1 MKFEKTGIA
10 AKLAVAFAFVLA
22 LMAGLAWI
30 SVAEVGNL
38 NRNLAEINNVN
49 AVLQRHAINYRGS
62 VHDRAI
68 AIRDVVL
75 HEGARA
81 QNGQVALIDELAQF
95 YAENERAMDTLVAE
109 IGLSDAGKAMLA
121 DIDAIQAKTNPLVA
135 EIISL
140 QRAGDGETAHD
151 LLMTQASG
159 LFVDWLAAINRFID
173 YQEAQ
178 SQAVGAEVTR
188 SAEGFSTL
196 VLGAL
201 ALAIMLSAAAGT
213 LVARSVIKPVQG
225 LTQTLQRMAGGEL
238 DATVPGVER
247 NDEVGAIA
255 KALVGFRDALGQRK
269 AEEARLNAQMTETEK
284 QTALARL
291 ADEFEATVGGLVRK
305 LSHSSGTLEDTARS
319 LSSTAERTNMQSASV
334 ASVAEQTAANV
345 QAVATATEQLAASAQ
360 EIGSQVSQTA
370 TKSAA
375 AVDQARETNSLVS
388 ELSDSAQKIGEVIAM
403 IRAIAEQTNLLA
415 LNATIEAARAGEAGK
430 GFAVVAAE
438 VKGLADQTAKATD
451 QIATQITG
459 MQGISEK
466 SVAAIAAIAHQI
478 EEMSSLTGSVAAAV
492 EEQQAAT
499 GEIARNV
506 AEAARGTQESTDNIA
521 QVREASG
528 HTATASEQLL
538 TSANELSE
546 NAGNLETEV
555 SQFLQRVRVG

>member
-1 MKFEKTGIA
+1 MKIEKTGIA
-10 AKLAVAFAFVLA
+10 AKLAAAFAFVLA

-30 SVAEVGNL
+30 SVAEVGNV

-49 AVLQRHAINYRGS
+49 AVLQRHAINFRGS

-75 HEGARA
+75 YEDARA
-81 QNGQVALIDELAQF
+81 QNGEVALIGELAQF
-95 YAENERAMDTLVAE
+95 YAENERAMDSLVAG
-109 IGLSDAGKAMLA
+109 IGVSDAEKAMLA
-121 DIDAIQAKTNPLVA
+121 DIAAIQARTNPLVDD
-135 EIISL
+135 IVSL
-140 QRAGDGETAHD
+140 QRSGDTQAAHD
-151 LLMTQASG
+151 LLMSQANG
-159 LFVDWLAAINRFID
+159 LFVDWLGAISRFID

-178 SQAVGAEVTR
+178 SQRIGADVTR

-201 ALAIMLSAAAGT
+201 ALAVMLSIAAAT

-255 KALVGFRDALGQRK
+255 KALVGFRDALGARK
-269 AEEARLNAQMTETEK
+269 AEEARVNAQMTETEK
-284 QTALARL
+284 QAALARL

-305 LSHSSGTLEDTARS
+305 LSHSSGTLEGTARS
-319 LSSTAERTNMQSASV
+319 LSATAEETNVQSASV

-375 AVDQARETNSLVS
+375 AVEQARETNALVS
-388 ELSDSAQKIGEVIAM
+388 ELSESAQKIGEVIAM

-528 HTATASEQLL
+528 QTASASEQLL

-546 NAGNLETEV
+546 NAGSLETEV
-555 SQFLQRVRVG
+555 SQFLQRVRAG

>member
-1 MKFEKTGIA
+1 MKIEKTGIA
-10 AKLAVAFAFVLA
+10 AKLAAAFAFVLA

-30 SVAEVGNL
+30 SVAEVGNV

-49 AVLQRHAINYRGS
+49 AVLQRHAINFRGS

-75 HEGARA
+75 YEDARA
-81 QNGQVALIDELAQF
+81 QNGEVALIGELAQF
-95 YAENERAMDTLVAE
+95 YAENERAMESLVAG
-109 IGLSDAGKAMLA
+109 IGVSDAEKAMLA
-121 DIDAIQAKTNPLVA
+121 DIAAIQARTNPLVDD
-135 EIISL
+135 IVSL
-140 QRAGDGETAHD
+140 QRSGDTQAAHD
-151 LLMTQASG
+151 LLMSQANG
-159 LFVDWLAAINRFID
+159 LFVDWLGAINRFID

-178 SQAVGAEVTR
+178 SQRIGADVTR

-201 ALAIMLSAAAGT
+201 ALAVMLSIAAAT

-255 KALVGFRDALGQRK
+255 KALVGFRDALGARK
-269 AEEARLNAQMTETEK
+269 AEEARVNAQMTETEK
-284 QTALARL
+284 QAALARL

-305 LSHSSGTLEDTARS
+305 LSHSSGTLEGTARS
-319 LSSTAERTNMQSASV
+319 LSATAEETNVQSASV

-375 AVDQARETNSLVS
+375 AVEQARETNALVS
-388 ELSDSAQKIGEVIAM
+388 ELSESAQKIGEVIAM

-528 HTATASEQLL
+528 QTASASEQLL

-546 NAGNLETEV
+546 NAGSLETEV
-555 SQFLQRVRVG
+555 SHFLQRVRAG

>member
-305 LSHSSGTLEDTARS
+305 LSHSSGTLEDTAR
-319 LSSTAERTNMQSASV
+319 
-334 ASVAEQTAANV
+334 
-345 QAVATATEQLAASAQ
+345 
-360 EIGSQVSQTA
+360 
-370 TKSAA
+370 
-375 AVDQARETNSLVS
+375 
-388 ELSDSAQKIGEVIAM
+388 
-403 IRAIAEQTNLLA
+403 
-415 LNATIEAARAGEAGK
+415 
-430 GFAVVAAE
+430 
-438 VKGLADQTAKATD
+438 
-451 QIATQITG
+451 
-459 MQGISEK
+459 
-466 SVAAIAAIAHQI
+466 
-478 EEMSSLTGSVAAAV
+478 
-492 EEQQAAT
+492 
-499 GEIARNV
+499 
-506 AEAARGTQESTDNIA
+506 
-521 QVREASG
+521 
-528 HTATASEQLL
+528 
-538 TSANELSE
+538 
-546 NAGNLETEV
+546 
-555 SQFLQRVRVG
+555 

>member
-1 MKFEKTGIA
+1 MKIEKTGIA
-10 AKLAVAFAFVLA
+10 AKLAAAFAFVLA

-30 SVAEVGNL
+30 SVAEVGNV

-49 AVLQRHAINYRGS
+49 AVLQRHAINFRGS

-75 HEGARA
+75 YEDARA
-81 QNGQVALIDELAQF
+81 QNGEVALIGELAQF
-95 YAENERAMDTLVAE
+95 YAENERAMESLVAG
-109 IGLSDAGKAMLA
+109 IGVSDAEKAMLA
-121 DIDAIQAKTNPLVA
+121 DIAAIQARTNPLVDD
-135 EIISL
+135 IVSL
-140 QRAGDGETAHD
+140 QRSGDTQAAHD
-151 LLMTQASG
+151 LLMSQANG
-159 LFVDWLAAINRFID
+159 LFVDWLGAINRFID

-178 SQAVGAEVTR
+178 SQRIGADVTR

-201 ALAIMLSAAAGT
+201 ALAVMLSIAAAT

-255 KALVGFRDALGQRK
+255 KALVGFRDALGARK
-269 AEEARLNAQMTETEK
+269 AEEARVNAQMTETEK
-284 QTALARL
+284 QAALARL

-305 LSHSSGTLEDTARS
+305 LSHSSGTLEGTARS
-319 LSSTAERTNMQSASV
+319 LSATAEETNVQSASV
-334 ASVAEQTAANV
+334 TSVAEQTAANV

-375 AVDQARETNSLVS
+375 AVEQARETNALVS
-388 ELSDSAQKIGEVIAM
+388 ELSESAQKIGEVIAM

-528 HTATASEQLL
+528 QTASASEQLL

-546 NAGNLETEV
+546 NAGSLETEV
-555 SQFLQRVRVG
+555 SHFLQRVRAG

>member
-1 MKFEKTGIA
+1 MNIEKTGIA

-75 HEGARA
+75 HEDARA

-95 YAENERAMDTLVAE
+95 YAENERAMDALVAE
-109 IGLSDAGKAMLA
+109 IGLSDDGKAMLA
-121 DIDAIQAKTNPLVA
+121 DIAAIQAQTNPLVD

-201 ALAIMLSAAAGT
+201 ALAIVLSIAAGT

-225 LTQTLQRMAGGEL
+225 LTATLERMAGGEL

-269 AEEARLNAQMTETEK
+269 AEEAQRNAEQTEAEK
-284 QTALARL
+284 QTAMVRL
-291 ADEFEATVGGLVRK
+291 ADEFETTVGGLVRE
-305 LSHSSGTLEDTARS
+305 LSKSSGTLKSTARS
-319 LSSTAERTNMQSASV
+319 LSSTAEETNMQSASV
-334 ASVAEQTAANV
+334 ASAAEQTAANV

-375 AVDQARETNSLVS
+375 AVEQARETNELVT

-478 EEMSSLTGSVAAAV
+478 EEMSSLTNSVAAAV

-506 AEAARGTQESTDNIA
+506 SEAARGTQEATGNIT
-521 QVREASG
+521 QVREASSQ
-528 HTATASEQLL
+528 TATASEQLF
-538 TSANELSE
+538 TSANALSE
-546 NAGNLETEV
+546 NAGSLETEV
-555 SQFLQRVRVG
+555 SQFLQRVRAG

>member
-1 MKFEKTGIA
+1 MKIEKTGIA
-10 AKLAVAFAFVLA
+10 AKLAAAFAFVLA

-30 SVAEVGNL
+30 SVAEVGNV

-49 AVLQRHAINYRGS
+49 AVLQRHAINFRGS

-75 HEGARA
+75 YEDARA
-81 QNGQVALIDELAQF
+81 QNGEVALIGELAQF
-95 YAENERAMDTLVAE
+95 YAENERAMDSLVAG
-109 IGLSDAGKAMLA
+109 IGVSDAEKAMLA
-121 DIDAIQAKTNPLVA
+121 DIAAIQARTNPLVDD
-135 EIISL
+135 IVSL
-140 QRAGDGETAHD
+140 QRSGDTQAAHD
-151 LLMTQASG
+151 LLMSQANG
-159 LFVDWLAAINRFID
+159 LFVDWLGAINRFID

-178 SQAVGAEVTR
+178 SQRIGADVTR

-201 ALAIMLSAAAGT
+201 ALAVMLSIAAAT

-255 KALVGFRDALGQRK
+255 KALVGFRDALGARK
-269 AEEARLNAQMTETEK
+269 AEEARVNAQMTETEK
-284 QTALARL
+284 QAALARL

-305 LSHSSGTLEDTARS
+305 LSHSSGTLEGTARS
-319 LSSTAERTNMQSASV
+319 LSATAEETNVQSASV

-375 AVDQARETNSLVS
+375 AVEQARETNALVS
-388 ELSDSAQKIGEVIAM
+388 ELSESAQKIGEVIAM

-528 HTATASEQLL
+528 QTASASEQLL

-546 NAGNLETEV
+546 NAGSLETEV
-555 SQFLQRVRVG
+555 SHFLQRVRAG

>member
-1 MKFEKTGIA
+1 M
-10 AKLAVAFAFVLA
+10 
-22 LMAGLAWI
+22 
-30 SVAEVGNL
+30 
-38 NRNLAEINNVN
+38 
-49 AVLQRHAINYRGS
+49 
-62 VHDRAI
+62 
-68 AIRDVVL
+68 
-75 HEGARA
+75 
-81 QNGQVALIDELAQF
+81 
-95 YAENERAMDTLVAE
+95 
-109 IGLSDAGKAMLA
+109 
-121 DIDAIQAKTNPLVA
+121 
-135 EIISL
+135 
-140 QRAGDGETAHD
+140 
-151 LLMTQASG
+151 
-159 LFVDWLAAINRFID
+159 
-173 YQEAQ
+173 
-178 SQAVGAEVTR
+178 GAEVTR

>member
-1 MKFEKTGIA
+1 MKIEKTGIA
-10 AKLAVAFAFVLA
+10 AKLAAAFAFVLA

-30 SVAEVGNL
+30 SVAEVGNV

-49 AVLQRHAINYRGS
+49 AVLQRHAINFRGS

-75 HEGARA
+75 YEDARA
-81 QNGQVALIDELAQF
+81 QNGEVALIAELAQF
-95 YAENERAMDTLVAE
+95 YAENERAMESLVAG
-109 IGLSDAGKAMLA
+109 IGVSDAEEAMLA
-121 DIDAIQAKTNPLVA
+121 DIAAIQARTNPLVDD
-135 EIISL
+135 IVSL
-140 QRAGDGETAHD
+140 QRSGDTQAAHD
-151 LLMTQASG
+151 LLMSQANG

-178 SQAVGAEVTR
+178 SQRIGADVTR

-196 VLGAL
+196 VFGAL
-201 ALAIMLSAAAGT
+201 ALAVMLSIAAAT
-213 LVARSVIKPVQG
+213 LVARSVIKPVRG

-255 KALVGFRDALGQRK
+255 KALVGFRDALGARK

-284 QTALARL
+284 QAALTRL

-305 LSHSSGTLEDTARS
+305 LSHSSGTLEGTARS
-319 LSSTAERTNMQSASV
+319 LSATAEETNVQSASV

-375 AVDQARETNSLVS
+375 AVEQARETNQLVS
-388 ELSDSAQKIGEVIAM
+388 ELSESAQKIGEVIAM

-478 EEMSSLTGSVAAAV
+478 EEMSALTGSVAAAV

-521 QVREASG
+521 QVREASSQ
-528 HTATASEQLL
+528 TASASEQLL

-546 NAGNLETEV
+546 NAGSLETEV
-555 SQFLQRVRVG
+555 SHFLQRVRAG

>member
-1 MKFEKTGIA
+1 MNIEKTGIA

-75 HEGARA
+75 HEDARA

-95 YAENERAMDTLVAE
+95 YAENERAMDALVAE
-109 IGLSDAGKAMLA
+109 IGLSDDGKAMLA
-121 DIDAIQAKTNPLVA
+121 DIAAIQAQTNPLVD

-201 ALAIMLSAAAGT
+201 ALAIVLSAAAGT

-238 DATVPGVER
+238 DATVPGVDR
-247 NDEVGAIA
+247 RDEVGAIA

-269 AEEARLNAQMTETEK
+269 AEEAQRNAEQTEAEK
-284 QTALARL
+284 QTAMVRL
-291 ADEFEATVGGLVRK
+291 ADEFETTVGGLVRE
-305 LSHSSGTLEDTARS
+305 LSKSSGTLKSTARS
-319 LSSTAERTNMQSASV
+319 LSSTAEETNMQSASV
-334 ASVAEQTAANV
+334 ASAAEQTAANV

-375 AVDQARETNSLVS
+375 AVEQARETNELVT

-478 EEMSSLTGSVAAAV
+478 EEMSSLTNSVAAAV

-506 AEAARGTQESTDNIA
+506 SEAARGTQEATGNIT
-521 QVREASG
+521 QVREASSQ
-528 HTATASEQLL
+528 TATASEQLF
-538 TSANELSE
+538 TSANALSE
-546 NAGNLETEV
+546 NAGSLETEV
-555 SQFLQRVRVG
+555 SQFLQRVRAG